1 MKKTI
6 TLSLLLFIVATG
18 YAQTHKKEIT
28 KRLNHYG
35 DVVKS
40 KDIDSLLSFMYP
52 RFFDV
57 FPKDALADGM
67 KKTFSDTSMTIAFDG
82 VDIKSISDVYT
93 SGKIKFVLVQYA
105 MVMDI
110 GFKDTD
116 AATVSML
123 KTSYAQMYGDEN
135 VTFNDKT
142 NLFTIKANNKM
153 FAIQDEAFGTNWWL
167 IEKKDEMRSYVSG
180 FIPDAV
186 WEHYK

>member
-1 MKKTI
+1 MKKML
-6 TLSLLLFIVATG
+6 TLSLLVFIVATG

-28 KRLNHYG
+28 KRLSHYG
-35 DVVKS
+35 DVVRS

-57 FPKDALADGM
+57 FPKDALTDGM
-67 KKTFSDTSMTIAFDG
+67 KKTFSDTSMTITFGA
-82 VDIKSISDVYT
+82 VDIQSISDVFVNE
-93 SGKIKFVLVQYA
+93 KVKFVMVEYS

-110 GFKDTD
+110 GFTNND
-116 AATVSML
+116 AATVGMM
-123 KTSYAQMYGDEN
+123 KTAYSQMYGEKN
-135 VTFNDKT
+135 VSFNDKT

-153 FAIQDEAFGTNWWL
+153 FAIQDEAFGKNWWL